1 MPEPAHLLLAE
12 HNAINPC
19 WFPSRHSAGTATLV
33 QQFSE
38 ATENLLRRTLKRA
51 QDLRK
56 ADYLLDAAYFVLG
69 WGDDAQLEAK
79 LPNSVLGL

>member
-1 MPEPAHLLLAE
+1 M
-12 HNAINPC
+12 
-19 WFPSRHSAGTATLV
+19 
-33 QQFSE
+33 
-38 ATENLLRRTLKRA
+38 RRTLKRA
-51 QDLRK
+51 QELRK